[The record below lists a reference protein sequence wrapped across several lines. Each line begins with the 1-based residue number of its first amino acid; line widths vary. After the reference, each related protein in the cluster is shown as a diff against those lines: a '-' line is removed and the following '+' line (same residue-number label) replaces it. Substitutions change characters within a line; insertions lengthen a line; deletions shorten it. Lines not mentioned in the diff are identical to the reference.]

1 MFFGTL
7 KYEESDEQYCFL
19 KNFVKYAYLAF
30 KYTYCFLKPIATILA
45 RNLSLIPT
53 PKKKKKMFAIFGH
66 WSLVVPINMAIET
79 RMFF

>member
-45 RNLSLIPT
+45 RNLSLLYP
-53 PKKKKKMFAIFGH
+53 
-66 WSLVVPINMAIET
+66 
-79 RMFF
+79 